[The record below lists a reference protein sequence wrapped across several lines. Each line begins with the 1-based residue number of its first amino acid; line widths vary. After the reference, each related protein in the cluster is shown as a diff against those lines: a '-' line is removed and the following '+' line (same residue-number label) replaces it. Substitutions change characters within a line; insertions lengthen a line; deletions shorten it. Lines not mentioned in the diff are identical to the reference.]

1 MAQGPERRVQRRS
14 RPGSVGSGTPPP
26 RDGDATRERII
37 AHLERC
43 AGRGVPPTVREIG
56 EAVGLR
62 SPASVHRQLRALEL
76 AGRIASEEDGRS
88 RRWRLAGARAP
99 RRRGAS
105 TIPVVGRIAAGEPI
119 ESTEGDAE
127 LLPLHPDAFASS
139 GDVVALR
146 VEGESMRDAGI
157 LPGDYAIIRRQ
168 PTVENGEVAAVT
180 IDGSGTLKV
189 WRRSGR
195 QVALEAR
202 ARGFDPI
209 PVGPRSGEVRVFGRL
224 VGVARLYG
232 AR

>member
-1 MAQGPERRVQRRS
+1 MARTPARRPHRR
-14 RPGSVGSGTPPP
+14 PAGGSSPP
-26 RDGDATRERII
+26 RDGDATRERIL

-76 AGRIASEEDGRS
+76 AGKIASEEDGRS
-88 RRWRLAGARAP
+88 RRWRLAGARGA
-99 RRRGAS
+99 RRRGG

-119 ESTEGDAE
+119 ENLEGEAE
-127 LLPLHPDAFASS
+127 SLPLPPEAFAAS
-139 GDVVALR
+139 GEVVALR
-146 VEGESMRDAGI
+146 VEGGSMREAGI

-168 PTVENGEVAAVT
+168 PQVENGEVAAVT
-180 IDGSGTLKV
+180 IDGAGTLKV

-195 QVALEAR
+195 MVALEPR
-202 ARGFDPI
+202 ARGFAPI
-209 PVGPRSGEVRVFGRL
+209 PIGPRSGEVRVFGRL

-232 AR
+232 G